1 MLNDGTATGLVT
13 GPSPTRDR
21 RFLDDFGTLSSFGAL
36 PSGGVERQA
45 GTAADGEQRRW
56 LESWLRERGF
66 EVVVDGIGNLFGLR
80 TWHPGAPYVL
90 TGSHLDSQPNA
101 GRFDGAYGVLA
112 SAHAAWRLSQ
122 HVEAVGADRFPLNVA
137 VVDWFNEEG
146 SRFIPSMMGSG
157 VFTGALDLRKALE
170 TTDLGGITVEDA
182 LADLGFLG
190 DGDAPETAA
199 YAEIHVEQGRILE
212 RSGITIG
219 LVDSTWAARKYEVVV
234 TGEQSHT
241 GSTVM
246 TDRKDALA
254 AAAGFIVAAREL
266 ADAHTHPAL
275 HTAVS
280 QLAVEPNSPVVVARQ
295 VTMNFDLRS
304 SDLGVVVEADDSIA
318 ETVAAIE
325 ERYGVHIHRR
335 LTHEWDAQPYQ
346 TAGVE
351 LAEASARTLGFSNV
365 PIQTIAGHDS
375 TNLKDIVP
383 TVMLFV
389 PSVDG
394 IAHNVGELT
403 HDDDCMDGVSLL
415 TEVLARLCT
424 GELDAS
430 DQGRTDTDEEP

>member
-1 MLNDGTATGLVT
+1 LVT
-13 GPSPTRDR
+13 GPSAARDR

-56 LESWLRERGF
+56 LASWLRDRGF
-66 EVVVDGIGNLFGLR
+66 EVVVDGVGNLFGLR
-80 TWHPGAPYVL
+80 TWHPGAPYVR

-122 HVEAVGADRFPLNVA
+122 HVDDVGADRFPLNVA

-146 SRFIPSMMGSG
+146 SRFVPSMMGSA
-157 VFTGALDLRKALE
+157 VFTGALDLPSALE
-170 TTDLGGITVEDA
+170 TTDPDGTSVKDA
-182 LADLGFLG
+182 LADIGFLG
-190 DGDAPETAA
+190 DGIAPDTKA

-246 TDRKDALA
+246 ADRRDALA
-254 AAAGFIVAAREL
+254 AAAAFIVAAREL
-266 ADAHTHPAL
+266 ADAYTRPAL

-280 QLAVEPNSPVVVARQ
+280 QLTVEPNSPVVVARQ
-295 VTMNFDLRS
+295 VTMNFDLRCA
-304 SDLGVVVEADDSIA
+304 DHGVVVEADSSIA
-318 ETVAAIE
+318 ATVGTIE
-325 ERYGVHIHRR
+325 ERYRVRIERR

-346 TAGVE
+346 AGGVQLAATA
-351 LAEASARTLGFSNV
+351 ARSIGLSNV

-375 TNLKDIVP
+375 TNLKDIVS

-403 HDDDCMDGVSLL
+403 NDDDCMDGVSLL
-415 TEVLARLCT
+415 TEVLARLCA
-424 GELDAS
+424 GELGDS
-430 DQGRTDTDEEP
+430 RQGRRDTHEEP